1 MIDASSA
8 AALVD
13 DIAREQQEL
22 FRIGSTFKEQADE
35 PENPVVRAVVWML
48 GYRFVEAS
56 DASSRSRYGSP
67 FAPAWELH
75 ESVFPPYLDELPD
88 SEEVLGIWTELAGLV
103 RHPLVKARVS
113 DLLWCVASG
122 GDRHQHARNAIEA
135 YLSAAAPTDD
145 DERLLDTVRGL
156 GRALELS
163 LEINDLELAG
173 RVRDRST
180 QMLQHELQ
188 AADADSRP
196 GVWMRLFR
204 PLVDLDPGE
213 RPSELSE
220 LLKRAHTLV
229 ADRPDVRL
237 SLFQMEERLAA
248 GQHDPVQRV
257 ARSAVAMLILHA
269 RRQTNG
275 MARQHWL
282 MEALELARTKGLGA
296 RTDRSIRR
304 ALQRIDPNSFDW
316 QTHSIPISIPSDEVE
331 EWVES
336 VVGDDGLEAALRRF
350 ATAGGS
356 PVGDQRETEEVVD
369 ELAREF
375 VFKNLFARVV
385 TDEQGYQIRLAES
398 PEDKRSLDILEH
410 EARSIQFDGLLRQ
423 LALDRIGERYSTDPE
438 TLRQLFRTEIIDE
451 AQADAFARAFEH
463 YWEDRPDE
471 ALLVCLPRVEAVLRR
486 WLDAAGGVIY
496 QPPRGLRPGRVHGL
510 GEALRGLEELA
521 TGEMANWLRFHRIAL
536 TEQAPGLNLRNR
548 HVHGLA
554 EQATKQDAAIVLR
567 IVALLRLIETDQQA
581 RPVHD
586 G

>member
-1 MIDASSA
+1 MLDEIASEEHRLHSIESA
-8 AALVD
+8 F
-13 DIAREQQEL
+13 RE
-22 FRIGSTFKEQADE
+22 RAND
-35 PENPVVRAVVWML
+35 PENPVARAVAWML
-48 GYRFVEAS
+48 GYWLVEVS
-56 DASSRSRYGSP
+56 DVSARRRYGVP
-67 FAPAWELH
+67 FAPAMEFR
-75 ESVFPPYLDELPD
+75 EGVFPPYLDNLPD

-156 GRALELS
+156 GRALELA
-163 LEINDLELAG
+163 LAINDPELAG
-173 RVRDRST
+173 RVRDRIT
-180 QMLQHELQ
+180 RMLQHELQ
-188 AADADSRP
+188 AEDADSRP

-204 PLVDLDPGE
+204 SLVELDPGE
-213 RPSELSE
+213 RPPELSE

-248 GQHDPVQRV
+248 GQRDLVQRV
-257 ARSAVAMLILHA
+257 ARSAVAMLIMHA

-304 ALQRIDPNSFDW
+304 ALQRIDPSSFDW

-331 EWVES
+331 EWVELI
-336 VVGDDGLEAALRRF
+336 VGGDGVDAALRRF

-356 PVGDQRETEEVVD
+356 PVGDQQETEEVVD
-369 ELAREF
+369 ELAQQF
-375 VFKNLFARVV
+375 VFKNLVTRVV

-410 EARSIQFDGLLRQ
+410 EARSIQLDGLLRE
-423 LALDRIGERYSTDPE
+423 LALDRIGERYSTDTE
-438 TLRQLFRTEIIDE
+438 TLRQLFRTEMIDE

-486 WLDAAGGVIY
+486 WLDAAGGVVY

-510 GEALRGLEELA
+510 GESLRGLEELA
-521 TGEMANWLRFHRIAL
+521 PDEMASWLRFNRIAL

-567 IVALLRLIETDQQA
+567 IVALLRLIETD
-581 RPVHD
+581 H
-586 G
+586 

>member
-1 MIDASSA
+1 MTDVSTA
-8 AALVD
+8 AAMLD
-13 DIAREQQEL
+13 EIASEEHQL
-22 FRIGSTFKEQADE
+22 YSIGSAFRERANE
-35 PENPVVRAVVWML
+35 PENPVARAVAWML
-48 GYRFVEAS
+48 GYWLVEAS
-56 DASSRSRYGSP
+56 EVSARRRYGVP
-67 FAPAWELH
+67 FAPAMELQ
-75 ESVFPPYLDELPD
+75 EGVFPPYLDDLPD
-88 SEEVLGIWTELAGLV
+88 SEEVLAVWTELAGLV

-113 DLLWCVASG
+113 DLLWCAGSG
-122 GDRHQHARNAIEA
+122 GERHQHARNAIEA
-135 YLSAAAPTDD
+135 YLSAAAPADAD
-145 DERLLDTVRGL
+145 DERLLDAARGL

-163 LEINDLELAG
+163 LAISAPELAG
-173 RVRDRST
+173 RVRDRIT

-188 AADADSRP
+188 AEDADSRP
-196 GVWMRLFR
+196 GVWMRLLR
-204 PLVDLDPGE
+204 PLVGLDPGE

-237 SLFQMEERLAA
+237 SLFQMEEELAGGQRDRVKRL
-248 GQHDPVQRV
+248 G
-257 ARSAVAMLILHA
+257 RSAVAMLIVHA
-269 RRQTNG
+269 RRQTSG
-275 MARQHWL
+275 LARQHWL

-296 RTDRSIRR
+296 RTDRRIRR
-304 ALQRIDPNSFDW
+304 ALQGIDPSSFDW
-316 QTHSIPISIPSDEVE
+316 QKHSIPISIPSDDVE

-336 VVGDDGLEAALRRF
+336 IVGEDGVEGALRRF

-356 PVGDQRETEEVVD
+356 PVGDQRGTEEVVD
-369 ELAREF
+369 ELAQQF
-375 VFKNLFARVV
+375 VFKNLVTRVV

-423 LALDRIGERYSTDPE
+423 LALDRIGERHSTNPE
-438 TLRQLFRTEIIDE
+438 TLRQLFRTEMIDE

-463 YWEDRPDE
+463 YWGDRPDE
-471 ALLVCLPRVEAVLRR
+471 ALLVCLPRVEAVLRG

-521 TGEMANWLRFHRIAL
+521 TDEMANWLRFHRIAL

-554 EQATKQDAAIVLR
+554 ERATKQDAAIVLR
-567 IVALLRLIETDQQA
+567 IVALLRLIETD
-581 RPVHD
+581 
-586 G
+586 

>member
-1 MIDASSA
+1 MLDEIASEEHRLYS
-8 AALVD
+8 
-13 DIAREQQEL
+13 
-22 FRIGSTFKEQADE
+22 IGSAFRERAND
-35 PENPVVRAVVWML
+35 PEDPVARAVAWML
-48 GYRFVEAS
+48 GYWLVEAS
-56 DASSRSRYGSP
+56 DVSNRRRYGVP
-67 FAPAWELH
+67 FAPAMELQ
-75 ESVFPPYLDELPD
+75 EGVLPPYLENLPD
-88 SEEVLGIWTELAGLV
+88 SKEVLGIWTELAGLV
-103 RHPLVKARVS
+103 RHQLVKARVS
-113 DLLWCVASG
+113 DLLWCVGSS

-145 DERLLDTVRGL
+145 DERLLDAARGL

-163 LEINDLELAG
+163 LAINAPELAG
-173 RVRDRST
+173 RVRDRIT
-180 QMLQHELQ
+180 QMLQHELE
-188 AADADSRP
+188 AEDADSRP

-213 RPSELSE
+213 RPSDLSE
-220 LLKRAHTLV
+220 LLERAHALV

-248 GQHDPVQRV
+248 GQRDLVQRG
-257 ARSAVAMLILHA
+257 ARSAVAMLITHA
-269 RRQTNG
+269 RRQING

-282 MEALELARTKGLGA
+282 MEAHELARMKGLGA

-304 ALQRIDPNSFDW
+304 ALQRIDPSSFDW

-336 VVGDDGLEAALRRF
+336 IVGGDGVDAALRRF

-369 ELAREF
+369 ERAQQF
-375 VFKNLFARVV
+375 VFKNLFTRVV

-410 EARSIQFDGLLRQ
+410 EARSIQFDGLVRQ
-423 LALDRIGERYSTDPE
+423 LALDRIGERYSTDTE
-438 TLRQLFRTEIIDE
+438 TLRQLFRTEMIDD

-463 YWEDRPDE
+463 YWADRPDE

-486 WLDAAGGVIY
+486 WLDAAGGVVY

-521 TGEMANWLRFHRIAL
+521 TGEMANWLRFHRVAL
-536 TEQAPGLNLRNR
+536 TEQVPGLNLRNR
-548 HVHGLA
+548 HVQGLA
-554 EQATKQDAAIVLR
+554 ERATKEDAAIVLR
-567 IVALLRLIETDQQA
+567 IVALLRLIETD
-581 RPVHD
+581 
-586 G
+586 